1 MSETC
6 IGTTQAACRLHLSVQ
21 RVRKLAI
28 DGRLEGAYKENGR
41 WQFPVSS
48 DGMPKIT
55 RKNKG
60 PRGGWRIRR
69 QDIMTFI
76 HVIQTI
82 LRYNRDN
89 KTHHPVIAVKMGGHS
104 FLCNEVRIPG
114 VGRLIYDP
122 EHKKHCGATL
132 WFEIEPDIPLQM
144 NSFIELQEIA

>member
-28 DGRLEGAYKENGR
+28 DGRIEGAYKENGR

-48 DGMPKIT
+48 DGMPKIS

-60 PRGGWRIRR
+60 PKGGWRIRR
-69 QDIMTFI
+69 QKIMTFI

-122 EHKKHCGATL
+122 EHKKNCGATL
-132 WFEIEPDIPLQM
+132 WFEIDPDIPLQM
-144 NSFIELQEIA
+144 NTFTKVF

>member
-1 MSETC
+1 MSETH

-28 DGRLEGAYKENGR
+28 DGRIEGAYKENGH

-48 DGMPKIT
+48 DGMPKIS

-60 PRGGWRIRR
+60 PKGRWRIRK
-69 QDIMTFI
+69 QEIMTFI

-89 KTHHPVIAVKMGGHS
+89 KTQYPVIAVKMGGHS
-104 FLCNEVRIPG
+104 FLCNEVRSPG
-114 VGRLIYDP
+114 CGRVIYDP
-122 EHKKHCGATL
+122 EHKKNCGATL

-144 NSFIELQEIA
+144 NSFIEMV

>member
-1 MSETC
+1 MPETC

-28 DGRLEGAYKENGR
+28 DGRIEGAYKENGR

-48 DGMPKIT
+48 DGMPKIS

-60 PRGGWRIRR
+60 PKGRWRIRR
-69 QDIMTFI
+69 QEIMTFI

-82 LRYNRDN
+82 IKSNNKN

-114 VGRLIYDP
+114 FGRLIYDP
-122 EHKKHCGATL
+122 EHKKNCGATL

-144 NSFIELQEIA
+144 NSFIEMV